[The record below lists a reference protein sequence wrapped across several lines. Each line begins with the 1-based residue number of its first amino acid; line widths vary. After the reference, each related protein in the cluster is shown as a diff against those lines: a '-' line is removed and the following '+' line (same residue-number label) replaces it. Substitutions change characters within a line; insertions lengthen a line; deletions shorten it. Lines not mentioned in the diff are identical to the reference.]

1 MIIAALYQLISLATF
16 PGIVLHEWSH
26 KLLCESLG
34 VSVQKVCYFKLGNPS
49 GYVIHDPINHFGKA
63 LVIATAPLLINTGV
77 SIATF
82 ALALKIFPHTS
93 FSLAL
98 YWLGVSS
105 AMHSFPSTQDLE
117 ALYRNAKRLKT
128 RSLLALVTL
137 PALWLVKVLR
147 PRDTVLP
154 GFIYAM
160 LILILSAFLVKARSL
175 AF

>member
-1 MIIAALYQLISLATF
+1 
-16 PGIVLHEWSH
+16 
-26 KLLCESLG
+26 
-34 VSVQKVCYFKLGNPS
+34 
-49 GYVIHDPINHFGKA
+49 
-63 LVIATAPLLINTGV
+63 
-77 SIATF
+77 
-82 ALALKIFPHTS
+82 
-93 FSLAL
+93 SLAL

-117 ALYRNAKRLKT
+117 SLYRNAKRLGVH
-128 RSLLALVTL
+128 SLLALVSL

-160 LILILSAFLVKARSL
+160 LILILSAFLVKARGL